1 LARLGYV
8 LAALLATLVLV
19 APPSAHAS
27 STQESIFQDD
37 STLLTGFPG
46 PPLDTMKSLGVTTI
60 HSLVF
65 WHKVAP
71 HPTSRRRPSGDLSN
85 PNTYSD
91 AAWAPYDALVREA
104 AARGIQVLFTPTGF
118 APRWASGCSTRDCK
132 PSAKL
137 YQRFVMAVGRR
148 YSGTFRD
155 SSGNVLPRVSRW
167 SLWNEPNQVGWL
179 NPQPQA
185 APLYRSLVYAG
196 LAGLRATGHGRDQ
209 VLLGETA
216 PIGRGRS
223 TDPTTFLLN
232 LFCIDAR
239 GHKLRGKA
247 ARAQGCTKHF
257 KRFTGITGYA
267 HHPYNAGATGP
278 ALRTPHGKGDITL
291 ATFNRLSKVLRLGA
305 HVHAIRSGLPI
316 YVTEYGIQTRPPNRR
331 YGVPLSKQAMWLN
344 EADYLAYKNRAIH
357 SVAQY
362 ELLDGSDT
370 GVFTTGLISHANIAK
385 PSFEAYRL
393 PIWASRVR
401 SHTSLWFWVRPA
413 DGTPQSVFIEHD
425 TGGGFLDVAQQMTNP
440 RGFATV
446 SEPGTSGR
454 WRIAWTDPSGAQHF
468 SRAASVRDH

>member
-1 LARLGYV
+1 LARLGSV
-8 LAALLATLVLV
+8 FAVLLAALALLAP
-19 APPSAHAS
+19 AAHAN

-37 STLLTGFPG
+37 SVLLNGFPG
-46 PPLDTMKSLGVTTI
+46 AHLDTLKGLGVTTI

-71 HPTSRRRPSGDLSN
+71 HPTSRSRPHGDLSN
-85 PNTYSD
+85 PNTYSA

-104 AARGIQVLFTPTGF
+104 AARGMQVLFTPTGF

-132 PSAKL
+132 PNAKL
-137 YQRFVMAVGRR
+137 YQRFVTAVGRR
-148 YSGTFRD
+148 YSGTFKD

-196 LAGLRATGHGRDQ
+196 LAALRATGHGGDQ

-239 GHKLRGKA
+239 GHRLRGKA
-247 ARAQGCTKHF
+247 ARAQGCSGHF
-257 KRFTGITGYA
+257 KRFTGISGFA
-267 HHPYNAGATGP
+267 HHPYNASATGP
-278 ALRTPHGKGDITL
+278 ALRKPHGTGDITL
-291 ATFNRLSKVLRLGA
+291 ATFNRLNNVLRLGA
-305 HVHAIRSGLPI
+305 HAHAIRAGLPI
-316 YVTEYGIQTRPPNRR
+316 YITEYGIQTNPPNRK
-331 YGVPLSKQAMWLN
+331 YGATPGRQAMWLN
-344 EADYLAYKNRAIH
+344 ESDYLAYKNRAVH

-362 ELLDGSDT
+362 ELFDSSLS
-370 GVFTTGLISHANIAK
+370 GVFTTGLFFRNNVAK

-401 SHTSLWFWVRPA
+401 SRTSLWFWVRPA
-413 DGTPQSVFIEHD
+413 NGTPQNVFIEHD
-425 TGGGFLDVAQQMTNP
+425 TGGGFLDVSQQMTNS

-454 WRIAWTDPSGAQHF
+454 WRIAWTDPSGVQHF